1 MIGGKPVEN
10 GSKKQEMNEKKKVMF
25 EKMQERKNEVKKV
38 RKIVA
43 IIAVVF
49 VLVFGL
55 IGLLGYNY
63 VSSALKPVDPEA
75 TKTIAVEVPIGSSLS
90 SIATL
95 LEEKGIIKDA
105 RVFKYYAKFNNES
118 QFQAG
123 NYDLTQAMTLDE
135 LIESLKTGKVYREPV
150 FTMTIPEGYTLEQ
163 IGNVIEKKTAYTQ
176 KEFMDLV
183 TSDEFVQQMM
193 TNYPDLVTEAVL
205 ADTIRYD
212 LEGYLYPA
220 TYSYFEENPSLESI
234 VEEMVATMNNVV
246 KDYSDALTEKQMT
259 VHELLTFASL
269 LEEEATAQT
278 DRETIASV
286 FYNRMKEGMPLQ
298 TDPTVLYALGSHKD
312 RVLYEDLEVENA
324 YNTYKNKGLPPGP
337 IAGAGKVSIEATLN
351 PSSTDYFYFL
361 ADKEGVNHFSKTYDE
376 HLQKVDKYIKKA
388 E

>member
-1 MIGGKPVEN
+1 MDN
-10 GSKKQEMNEKKKVMF
+10 GSKKQDLNEKKQVMY
-25 EKMQERKNEVKKV
+25 EKMQERKAEVKKV

-43 IIAVVF
+43 IIASVF
-49 VLVFGL
+49 VLLIGL
-55 IGLLGYNY
+55 IGVLGYSY
-63 VSSALKPVDPEA
+63 VSSALKPVDPDA

-90 SIATL
+90 TIAAL

-135 LIESLKTGKVYREPV
+135 LIESLKTGKVYRTPV

-163 IGNVIEKKTAYTQ
+163 IGSVIEKKTSYTQ

-183 TSDEFVQQMM
+183 TSEAFVKQMM
-193 TNYPDLVTEAVL
+193 TNYPALVTEAVL
-205 ADTIRYD
+205 ADSIRYD

-246 KDYSDALTEKQMT
+246 KNYTDALTEKQMT

-286 FYNRMKEGMPLQ
+286 FYNRMEEGMPLQ

-312 RVLYEDLEVENA
+312 RVLYEDLEVDNA

-351 PSSTDYFYFL
+351 PSKTDYFYFL
-361 ADKEGVNHFSKTYDE
+361 ADKTGVNHFSKTYEE
-376 HLQKVDKYIKKA
+376 HLQKVDKYIKNA

>member
-1 MIGGKPVEN
+1 VIGGKPVDN
-10 GSKKQEMNEKKKVMF
+10 GSKKQEMFSKMEEKKS
-25 EKMQERKNEVKKV
+25 EVKIV

-43 IIAVVF
+43 IIAITF
-49 VLVFGL
+49 LLLFGIIGL
-55 IGLLGYNY
+55 IGYNY
-63 VSSALKPVDPEA
+63 VKSALKPVNPDA

-90 SIATL
+90 SISAL
-95 LEEKGIIKDA
+95 LEKKGIIKDA
-105 RVFKYYAKFNNES
+105 KVFKYYAKFKNES

-135 LIESLKTGKVYREPV
+135 LIESLKTGKVYREPI
-150 FTMTIPEGYTLEQ
+150 FTMTIPEGLTLDQ
-163 IGNVIEKKTAYTQ
+163 IGKIVEKKTPYTQ

-183 TSDEFVQQMM
+183 TSEAFVQKMM
-193 TNYPDLVTEAVL
+193 ANYPELITDAVL
-205 ADTIRYD
+205 ADNIRYD
-212 LEGYLYPA
+212 LEGYLFPA
-220 TYSYFEENPSLESI
+220 TYSYFEEKPSLESI
-234 VEEMVATMNNVV
+234 VEEMIAAMNNVV
-246 KDYSDALTEKQMT
+246 KNYSEVLVEKQMS
-259 VHELLTFASL
+259 VHQLLTFASL

-286 FYNRMKEGMPLQ
+286 FYNRIEKGMPLQ

-337 IAGAGKVSIEATLN
+337 IAGAGKTSIEAALN
-351 PSSTDYFYFL
+351 PSKTDYFYFL

-376 HLQKVDKYIKKA
+376 HLQKVEKYLRQA

>member
-1 MIGGKPVEN
+1 MIGGKPVDN
-10 GSKKQEMNEKKKVMF
+10 GSKKQEMF
-25 EKMQERKNEVKKV
+25 SKMQEKKTEVKIV

-43 IIAVVF
+43 IIAITF
-49 VLVFGL
+49 VLVFGI
-55 IGLLGYNY
+55 IGLMGYNY
-63 VSSALKPVDPEA
+63 VKSALKPVDPDA

-90 SIATL
+90 SISAL
-95 LEEKGIIKDA
+95 LEKKGIIKDA
-105 RVFKYYAKFNNES
+105 KVFKYYAKFKNES

-123 NYDLTQAMTLDE
+123 NYDLTQSMTLDE

-150 FTMTIPEGYTLEQ
+150 FTMTIPEGLTLDQ
-163 IGNVIEKKTAYTQ
+163 IGKIVEKKTPYTQ

-183 TSDEFVQQMM
+183 TSEAFVQKMM
-193 TNYPDLVTEAVL
+193 ANYPELITDAVL
-205 ADTIRYD
+205 ADNIRYD

-220 TYSYFEENPSLESI
+220 TYSYFEEKPSLEAI
-234 VEEMVATMNNVV
+234 AEEMIGAMNNVV
-246 KDYSDALTEKQMT
+246 KNYSEVLVEKQMS
-259 VHELLTFASL
+259 VHQLLTFASL

-286 FYNRMKEGMPLQ
+286 FYNRIEEGMPLQ

-337 IAGAGKVSIEATLN
+337 IAGAGKTSIEAALN
-351 PSSTDYFYFL
+351 PSKTDYFYFL

-376 HLQKVDKYIKKA
+376 HLQKVEKYLRQA